1 MHGRDITKKLHHT
14 SKSQSLTRDYK
25 LNSLIFIQ
33 IAIFHSNIHISIYQ
47 YNNYV
52 IKNCTIYKKR
62 EKFYWENQSIGK
74 LNDSISIFDL
84 FFCTQT
90 HWILWFS
97 FLIGVLMFFLK
108 IFFID
113 DSENGWMEMEVYF
126 WEKKQIWH
134 SFVVTMKWKL
144 KLTHLQQRLGGFIL
158 ISERFLVLN
167 YARDDWS
174 RLKD

>member
-62 EKFYWENQSIGK
+62 KILLRKSVNRKIKRFNFDFRFVFLYTNS
-74 LNDSISIFDL
+74 LNFMIQFFNWRFD
-84 FFCTQT
+84 
-90 HWILWFS
+90 I
-97 FLIGVLMFFLK
+97 FLK

-126 WEKKQIWH
+126 WEKNKFGI
-134 SFVVTMKWKL
+134 
-144 KLTHLQQRLGGFIL
+144 RLSSRWSGNWNWL
-158 ISERFLVLN
+158 IYS
-167 YARDDWS
+167 
-174 RLKD
+174 KD